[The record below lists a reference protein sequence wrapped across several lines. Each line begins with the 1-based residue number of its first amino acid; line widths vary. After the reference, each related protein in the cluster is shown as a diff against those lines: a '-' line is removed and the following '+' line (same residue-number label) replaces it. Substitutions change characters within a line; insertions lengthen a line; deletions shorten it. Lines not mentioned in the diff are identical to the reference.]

1 MPVTQAVL
9 LMPLMNEGTD
19 VWRPVDV
26 KPLDDETYQILGPM
40 PEAEQWAFAPGS
52 IVASA
57 ARRFNGEERAVAVSL
72 G

>member
-1 MPVTQAVL
+1 MTQAVL

-19 VWRPVDV
+19 VWRPVNV
-26 KPLDDETYQILGPM
+26 KPLDDGTCQILGPM
-40 PEAEQWAFAPGS
+40 PDGEHWTFAPGS